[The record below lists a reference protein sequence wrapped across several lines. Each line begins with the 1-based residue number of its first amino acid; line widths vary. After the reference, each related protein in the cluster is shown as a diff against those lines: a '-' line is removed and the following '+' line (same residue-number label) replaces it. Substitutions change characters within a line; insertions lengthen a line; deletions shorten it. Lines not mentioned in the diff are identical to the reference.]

1 MRVLG
6 EIRIGPVLAIC
17 FSRLHIALPHLPFP
31 QRSDLHRIALP
42 VKLSS
47 RPDPEYPLHFP
58 APKHLSSAPSFPTR
72 AAGLSFDIS
81 YTLLPFGE
89 ASLLHPLITPST
101 YTSFFVGY
109 LSNITFFTLHDH
121 QPSQP
126 SSPSQAPDFPLPS
139 SASTSRF
146 YWEVLVYI
154 IDQIKQKEK
163 QKQFS

>member
-31 QRSDLHRIALP
+31 QRSDLHRTALP

-109 LSNITFFTLHDH
+109 LRPLSSLCTITNLLNLPLHPKH
-121 QPSQP
+121 QISLSRRPP
-126 SSPSQAPDFPLPS
+126 APAGFIGKS
-139 SASTSRF
+139 WCT
-146 YWEVLVYI
+146 
-154 IDQIKQKEK
+154 
-163 QKQFS
+163 

>member
-31 QRSDLHRIALP
+31 QRSDLHRTALP

-126 SSPSQAPDFPLPS
+126 SSPSQAPDSL
-139 SASTSRF
+139 SRRPPAPAGF
-146 YWEVLVYI
+146 IGKSWCT
-154 IDQIKQKEK
+154 
-163 QKQFS
+163 

>member
-1 MRVLG
+1 MRILG

-31 QRSDLHRIALP
+31 QRSDLHRTALP

-47 RPDPEYPLHFP
+47 RPDPEYPFHFQHQ
-58 APKHLSSAPSFPTR
+58 HLSSAPSYPTR
-72 AAGLSFDIS
+72 AAGLPFDHS
-81 YTLLPFGE
+81 YTLLLSCE

-126 SSPSQAPDFPLPS
+126 SSSSQAPDSL
-139 SASTSRF
+139 SRRPPAPAGLIGKS
-146 YWEVLVYI
+146 WCT
-154 IDQIKQKEK
+154 
-163 QKQFS
+163 